1 MIKETAVL
9 SEQVLER
16 IGRYKK
22 KGVKIPGLENIKTE
36 HEIDMIRKS
45 GVVNTGV
52 LDYVSANIKE
62 GMTTLE
68 IDDLVKEYT
77 EKQHAICAPYKY
89 EGFPKSVCTSI
100 NHEVCHGIPSKFKRL
115 KKGDIVNVDVS
126 TILDGY
132 FSDASR
138 MFIIG
143 ETTDEKRLLV
153 ERTKE
158 CLEAGLAAV
167 KPYGTTGDIGKA
179 IQKVADSYG
188 YGIVR
193 ELGGHG
199 VGIEFH
205 EDPFIYHFQRKA
217 QGMLMV
223 PGMIFTIEPMIN
235 IGRPEVV
242 VDRYN
247 GWTIYTKD
255 EKDSAQWEHTVLV
268 TEDGYE
274 ILTH

>member
-1 MIKETAVL
+1 MIKEKIELNEELA
-9 SEQVLER
+9 ER
-16 IGRYKK
+16 IEHYKN
-22 KGVKIPGLENIKTE
+22 KGFTVPSLDNIKTE
-36 HEIDMIRKS
+36 HEIEMIRKS

-52 LDYVSANIKE
+52 LDYVGENIKE
-62 GMTTLE
+62 GMTTLQ
-68 IDDLVKEYT
+68 IDELVKEYT
-77 EKQHAICAPYKY
+77 AKHNAICAPYKY

-100 NHEVCHGIPSKFKRL
+100 NYEVCHGIPSKFKRL
-115 KKGDIVNVDVS
+115 KKGDIINVDVS
-126 TILDGY
+126 TILNGY
-132 FSDASR
+132 YSDASR

-143 ETTDEKRLLV
+143 ETSEEKRLLV

-167 KPYGTTGDIGKA
+167 KPFSTTGEIGKA

-199 VGIEFH
+199 VGIDFH
-205 EDPFIYHFQRKA
+205 EDPFIYHYARKDK
-217 QGMLMV
+217 GMLMV

-235 IGRPEVV
+235 LGRPEVV
-242 VDRYN
+242 MDRYN

-255 EKDSAQWEHTVLV
+255 EKDSAQWEHTILV